1 MASEPIHRRPGE
13 DGAAGSIER
22 LTRLLREA
30 ELDCACRETLFRA
43 IETFE
48 RLETRRRERRALGT
62 AFARRR
68 EILGLLVFLDDLERI
83 VEPAFDA
90 SVCTE
95 MARVFEDIAEAA
107 QQGAASLHRLA
118 EAEAG

>member
-1 MASEPIHRRPGE
+1 M
-13 DGAAGSIER
+13 
-22 LTRLLREA
+22 REA

-43 IETFE
+43 IETFR
-48 RLETRRRERRALGT
+48 RLETRRRERRALDT

-83 VEPAFDA
+83 VDPAFDA
-90 SVCTE
+90 GVCSE

-107 QQGAASLHRLA
+107 TRGAASLHRLA
-118 EAEAG
+118 EAEAE